1 MYKRQ
6 NTASTLTTTT
16 TGDNAAVKNKIAWL
30 LDVSSSSTL
39 TLQVETIHVLE
50 DNGTFGTL
58 TLTGNNTVDVA
69 EMTSDLSTTRAT
81 NLGVTLTAAATG
93 NPVLPAM
100 TFLSSISS
108 AEGANGENYTNTS
121 AASLSSASTYAGAA
135 VPSYV
140 TSYDVFTL
148 SYGGKSVTASIAAAD
163 SPAFGPAAAANVA
176 ST

>member
-1 MYKRQ
+1 MLVHFDTVQLHNIASDAATSSETAGDQNSGNAVSFSSEGNNDVTLVYS

-69 EMTSDLSTTRAT
+69 EMTSSLSTTRAT
-81 NLGVTLTAAATG
+81 NLGVTLLLLLLAQFY
-93 NPVLPAM
+93 LM
-100 TFLSSISS
+100 FLIFNFFS
-108 AEGANGENYTNTS
+108 
-121 AASLSSASTYAGAA
+121 
-135 VPSYV
+135 
-140 TSYDVFTL
+140 
-148 SYGGKSVTASIAAAD
+148 
-163 SPAFGPAAAANVA
+163 
-176 ST
+176 